1 MEIVTA
7 NQFKRKRTFEPMQQ
21 TIDEAVFNII
31 QDVRKN
37 KDRAV
42 KQYTKQFDQV
52 DITNFLASDKELQ
65 EAFTMVDD
73 QFLKAIERAIEN
85 ITTFHQEQKEKS
97 WFITKDDDV
106 MIGQQIQ
113 PIEKV
118 GIYIPGGK
126 AAYPSTVIMNAVPA
140 KIAGV
145 KNISLITPPQKD
157 GSINPYVLV
166 AAQLTGVDRIYK
178 VGGAQAIAALAYGT
192 ETIEPVDKIVG
203 PGNDYVARA
212 KKFVYGDVAIDMI
225 AGPSEICII
234 ADESAPVDYVAAD
247 LLSQAEHDEAA
258 EALCIT
264 MDETLAKNIQTEV
277 NRQKETLERRAII
290 DRSLKQNGQIVI
302 TKDLNEAFILANE
315 IAPEHLQLMIK
326 DAALYINRI
335 KHAGAIFIGNY
346 SPEPLGDYLAGPN
359 HTLPTN
365 STARFASPLGVYDF
379 IKRSS
384 IIHYSKQAL
393 MKEADHIMMLAEK
406 EQLTAHKASI
416 AKRKEDH

>member
-166 AAQLTGVDRIYK
+166 AAQLTGVDR
-178 VGGAQAIAALAYGT
+178 
-192 ETIEPVDKIVG
+192 
-203 PGNDYVARA
+203 
-212 KKFVYGDVAIDMI
+212 
-225 AGPSEICII
+225 
-234 ADESAPVDYVAAD
+234 
-247 LLSQAEHDEAA
+247 
-258 EALCIT
+258 
-264 MDETLAKNIQTEV
+264 
-277 NRQKETLERRAII
+277 
-290 DRSLKQNGQIVI
+290 
-302 TKDLNEAFILANE
+302 
-315 IAPEHLQLMIK
+315 
-326 DAALYINRI
+326 
-335 KHAGAIFIGNY
+335 
-346 SPEPLGDYLAGPN
+346 
-359 HTLPTN
+359 
-365 STARFASPLGVYDF
+365 
-379 IKRSS
+379 
-384 IIHYSKQAL
+384 
-393 MKEADHIMMLAEK
+393 
-406 EQLTAHKASI
+406 
-416 AKRKEDH
+416 